1 MKLRIENF
9 QSIKNAELTIKGLT
23 VITGPNNTGKSACAR
38 ALAGVFTN
46 LKGSSHVRLGSG
58 VKHSEV
64 EVDFEDGSPVV
75 IWRKG
80 AKVNEYEVGGKVISK
95 VGGDVPEEVLD
106 LGVRPVEVDGRE
118 IMPQVAKQFEQIF
131 LLDLPPSSLSSAL
144 SDVDRILQ
152 LEEAMSGVRG
162 DVREE
167 ENRLKYAKEMLSR
180 ESLLIREYEGLDE
193 IEPILNCIASL
204 EKEKERVEQMII
216 DLKLVR
222 GQRAEVKGVI
232 NEIEQ
237 PVGSLDALMGKIKM
251 SEVTD
256 IRISEGFL
264 SELDG
269 LKSNRL
275 ENLKVL
281 GEEGNLKQVMGYLS
295 KPSQADL
302 SDVRIG
308 KGYLEEVGNL
318 KASRVSTSQ
327 MVKTLSEDLSTKN
340 YDVEVKDAGMVFKTY
355 LEVNRLIME
364 REGLKKFVG
373 IEGALKRLGEGTIPT
388 NLVELQKSEDVIEEL
403 IKLKRSKGKLFL
415 FEKMVEVG
423 LDNEVFD
430 KVDEMG
436 KTLEMAENLT
446 ELQKLSLM
454 RRKWEEERVAS
465 EKALL
470 EVNKE
475 LDALKECLHECPLCG
490 SEQKGHKHD

>member
-180 ESLLIREYEGLDE
+180 ESLLIREYDGLDE
-193 IEPILNCIASL
+193 IEPILNHIASL

-232 NEIEQ
+232 TEIEQ

-275 ENLKVL
+275 ENLKML
-281 GEEGNLKQVMGYLS
+281 GEEGVLKEVMSYLS

-302 SDVRIG
+302 SDARIG

-403 IKLKRSKGKLFL
+403 IKLKRSKGKLF
-415 FEKMVEVG
+415 
-423 LDNEVFD
+423 FD